1 MRRFWKSLALA
12 FALLGF
18 TFWLFMPLKVERT
31 TLDNVIANFQSWLAT
46 DLDGDNNAE
55 ILLSYAHKPPV
66 LMSLQGD
73 KVSTTTLFEV
83 DDVILPPPD
92 PPQKLLLPL
101 TKSVPAKKKGKFW
114 LMRLERGLVSL
125 QPFPGIERPDHVV
138 WLDADDDS
146 KFNDLIVREGEKRFW
161 FVLDER
167 GEWKFKAQLPSGPKR
182 PLIGV
187 ADLDGDGRYELLASG
202 QNYSVLW
209 GEGEHETNLGSSSAL
224 KKVQPTDLDNDGRAE
239 IVALEQK
246 GASSRLV
253 VLKFDHHKK
262 RFLELFSTLLASHDS
277 LIVNGQKF
285 PLSLDD
291 FWVVD
296 LDGDGLKEVIVY
308 ANDQLLRDILFASV
322 VRRHLRIWSSSLPLP
337 SAPVVSSSPLSS
349 SPKISL
355 TSSSWF
361 LVVSGGKRVDP
372 QKIEVMKGA
381 QQPVASLPSKGQGFI
396 LTQQH
401 KWVQRF
407 RPRILS
413 FNPFI
418 LTWQDEGIVIHG
430 TLWQVSKIASL
441 KTARWERV
449 LDFVGSPKLIAD
461 FNGDERPEIL
471 FTHEPIGTIPANQ
484 FVVGVVTWKLGR
496 WRKATWTLTGQRE
509 RQRVFSPGF
518 SSLWIFSSSA
528 QISYGQQIHIL
539 PLKTEKGF
547 EFLIAP
553 LNGSIE
559 LVRIR

>member
-1 MRRFWKSLALA
+1 
-12 FALLGF
+12 
-18 TFWLFMPLKVERT
+18 
-31 TLDNVIANFQSWLAT
+31 
-46 DLDGDNNAE
+46 
-55 ILLSYAHKPPV
+55 
-66 LMSLQGD
+66 
-73 KVSTTTLFEV
+73 
-83 DDVILPPPD
+83 
-92 PPQKLLLPL
+92 
-101 TKSVPAKKKGKFW
+101 
-114 LMRLERGLVSL
+114 
-125 QPFPGIERPDHVV
+125 
-138 WLDADDDS
+138 
-146 KFNDLIVREGEKRFW
+146 
-161 FVLDER
+161 
-167 GEWKFKAQLPSGPKR
+167 
-182 PLIGV
+182 
-187 ADLDGDGRYELLASG
+187 
-202 QNYSVLW
+202 
-209 GEGEHETNLGSSSAL
+209 
-224 KKVQPTDLDNDGRAE
+224 
-239 IVALEQK
+239 VALEQK

-253 VLKFDHHKK
+253 VLKFDPHKK
-262 RFLELFSTLLASHDS
+262 RLLELFSTLLASHDS

-296 LDGDGLKEVIVY
+296 LDGDGLREVIVY

-322 VRRHLRIWSSSLPLP
+322 VRRHLRIWGSSLPLP
-337 SAPVVSSSPLSS
+337 SAPVASSSPLSS

-413 FNPFI
+413 FNPLI